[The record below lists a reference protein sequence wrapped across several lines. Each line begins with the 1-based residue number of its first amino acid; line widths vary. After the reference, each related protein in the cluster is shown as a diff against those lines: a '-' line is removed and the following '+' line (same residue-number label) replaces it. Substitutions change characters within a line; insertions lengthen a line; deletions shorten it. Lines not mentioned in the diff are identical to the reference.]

1 MPHELPLVMQF
12 QSYRLPTQM
21 AFAWNKNMSETKH
34 TFNVFLCYAHID
46 REVVHNL
53 YISMKEDG
61 INAWLDSENL
71 QPGQDWQREIHRA
84 ILKSDAILVCLSRE
98 FNKQH
103 GFRYEE
109 LRVALRKAKSL
120 PDDEIFVIPVR
131 LEKCDMPESLRHLHR
146 VDLFEAAGYKKL
158 VRTLRRLKDSN

>member
-1 MPHELPLVMQF
+1 
-12 QSYRLPTQM
+12 M
-21 AFAWNKNMSETKH
+21 AFAWNKNMSETKPI
-34 TFNVFLCYAHID
+34 FKIFLCYAHSD
-46 REVVHNL
+46 RDVVHNL
-53 YISMKEDG
+53 YISMKDDG

-71 QPGQDWQREIHRA
+71 QPGQDWQHEIHRA

-98 FNKQH
+98 FNKQN

-109 LRVALRKAKSL
+109 LRVALKKSKSL
-120 PDDEIFVIPVR
+120 PDDEIFIIPVR

-158 VRTLRRLKDSN
+158 IRTLKGLTKSLSLNLETER